1 MLIEAIEICLMAI
14 NYNNIKKSEGVLISL
29 TSLTQKQFERLQTAF
44 EQQYNNR
51 YSKYNQEGKLR
62 RKRQTVKKSDKLP
75 TIEDKILFIL
85 TYVKTYPI
93 QQVQAQMFDMTQ
105 PQCNGWIQ
113 RLLPILNDA
122 LGQLDLLPERDT
134 GKVKKQVKK
143 EKQLVID
150 GTERPI
156 QRPKD
161 KDVQKEYYSGKKN
174 DIR

>member
-1 MLIEAIEICLMAI
+1 MAI
-14 NYNNIKKSEGVLISL
+14 NYSNIKKSEGVLISL

-44 EQQYNNR
+44 GDQYNKR
-51 YSKYNQEGKLR
+51 YSKYNLEGGLR
-62 RKRQTVKKSDKLP
+62 QKRQTVKKTDKLP
-75 TIEDKILFIL
+75 EIEDKMLFIL
-85 TYVKTYPI
+85 TYVKAYPI

-122 LGQLDLLPERDT
+122 LGQLDLLPEREA
-134 GKVKKQVKK
+134 GKVGKRLKGEKK
-143 EKQLVID
+143 LIID

-174 DIR
+174 AIR

>member
-1 MLIEAIEICLMAI
+1 MAI

-29 TSLTQKQFERLQTAF
+29 TSLTQKQFELLQTAF

-51 YSKYNQEGKLR
+51 YSKYNLDGALR
-62 RKRQTVKKSDKLP
+62 RKRQTVKKTDKLS
-75 TIEDKILFIL
+75 TIEDKMLFIL

-122 LGQLDLLPERDT
+122 LGQLDLLPERE
-134 GKVKKQVKK
+134 K